1 MEADYECII
10 QRLRTAPP
18 TCVSGFK
25 LTPAELP
32 EPWDDNP
39 RSVWQ
44 LACPCGSEHARL
56 LGYAISDYTD
66 WPGGENIFISPIGF
80 ECAACGEVTEILD
93 TDIHGYNAEVGK
105 LEPDG
110 VGSVKYR
117 GEGPRLAYP
126 CPGCGGKLFAVTV
139 GFVFW
144 PGAIEVFLDEPGWR
158 WEDFFSAFVCYCR
171 CVGCGQLCQP
181 TYCFS

>member
-1 MEADYECII
+1 MEADYERII

-117 GEGPRLAYP
+117 GEGLYTLS
-126 CPGCGGKLFAVTV
+126 LF
-139 GFVFW
+139 
-144 PGAIEVFLDEPGWR
+144 PFLKSIAPPWCLKARRIDP
-158 WEDFFSAFVCYCR
+158 APQYA
-171 CVGCGQLCQP
+171 
-181 TYCFS
+181 